1 VTSTRVLVVFSTLAV
16 GGAERQLA
24 WLVPGLQARGFEV
37 LVATLRE
44 RGRYFDQLRDAGI
57 RTAHVAMRSRTDVRG
72 LVRAFRLW
80 RTHPALVL
88 TQSVD
93 AQVIG
98 QAIAR
103 RAGAAHVTIEQG
115 GPGIHTSRRR
125 MILIGLVAPRVDRV
139 ICVSRSQVPELR
151 RLGYRTASIRVVP
164 NGSAEPVTTRRPE
177 ETRRELGLQQA
188 DCVALLVAS
197 LRPEKRPDVF
207 LEAVRR
213 ATTVEP
219 CIRGLVAGGGPLLDE
234 IRRSASVNGDV
245 AVLGERSDVA
255 DLMACADIVCLSS
268 DVEGIP
274 LAVVEAM
281 ALGRPVVATDVGG
294 LRELVDPPRTGVLVP
309 PNDPASFSAA
319 IVDLARAPEAREAMG
334 ASAHDRFRAN
344 FTAELMVDRYA
355 NVLAE
360 ALEARDQTARP
371 R

>member
-1 VTSTRVLVVFSTLAV
+1 
-16 GGAERQLA
+16 
-24 WLVPGLQARGFEV
+24 
-37 LVATLRE
+37 
-44 RGRYFDQLRDAGI
+44 
-57 RTAHVAMRSRTDVRG
+57 
-72 LVRAFRLW
+72 
-80 RTHPALVL
+80 
-88 TQSVD
+88 
-93 AQVIG
+93 
-98 QAIAR
+98 
-103 RAGAAHVTIEQG
+103 
-115 GPGIHTSRRR
+115 
-125 MILIGLVAPRVDRV
+125 
-139 ICVSRSQVPELR
+139 
-151 RLGYRTASIRVVP
+151 
-164 NGSAEPVTTRRPE
+164 
-177 ETRRELGLQQA
+177 
-188 DCVALLVAS
+188 
-197 LRPEKRPDVF
+197 
-207 LEAVRR
+207 
-213 ATTVEP
+213 
-219 CIRGLVAGGGPLLDE
+219 
-234 IRRSASVNGDV
+234 VNGDV